1 MIASLRAKA
10 GTVKTVCSV
19 ALACI
24 ALASLL
30 VDTHHAHTWAEQ
42 HGPFFW
48 SLFGFAGTAALVG
61 LTRWLGRSGIQ
72 AGPDIYGPGTANGEE
87 E

>member
-42 HGPFFW
+42 HKLH
-48 SLFGFAGTAALVG
+48 SDLTLFNPAPIT
-61 LTRWLGRSGIQ
+61 
-72 AGPDIYGPGTANGEE
+72 
-87 E
+87 